1 MAGNNITLTP
11 VYLIYN
17 KAEVQRI
24 LSSVSKIE
32 RELKEDSPYPISS
45 EGVYAIVDQLRD
57 GGRTKVIAQASTG
70 TSSTPISIKPNCLN
84 RWATPVGAL
93 YVSLAQGASGMVSEY
108 MLEFTVTGDSFT
120 LRLPA
125 SVRWLDDEAPDWES
139 GYTYQV
145 SILNNMAISAGWPN
159 S

>member
-1 MAGNNITLTP
+1 MALTP
-11 VYLIYN
+11 RYLTFN

-24 LSSVSKIE
+24 LSSVEKVD
-32 RELKEDSPYPISS
+32 REPKEDSPYPVSS
-45 EGVYAIVDQLRD
+45 GGVYLALAQLEIGD
-57 GGRTKVIAQASTG
+57 ETKVIAQASAG
-70 TSSTPISIKPNCLN
+70 TSSSPVSINPNCLN
-84 RWATPVGAL
+84 RWITPVSAL
-93 YVSLAQGASGMVSEY
+93 YVSLAQGKSGVVSEY

-120 LRLPA
+120 LRLPS
-125 SVRWLDDEAPDWES
+125 SVRWLDGESPDWEG